1 MMSLINKDRH
11 KVGVL
16 TMDKHSGGLV
26 NQLNRIMNC
35 LIDLSHRNVSVV
47 VVHGFKPDMFENDI
61 NSLSTVIDIS
71 ATNHLLK
78 QVGFPALAEKIT
90 SPLPRIKISSAR
102 YRPTLTGPTLHLM
115 KLWKPSE
122 NAMRLAESRTP
133 KRPFDT
139 FGLRFGVDEISHY
152 VCGIGGR
159 DYFGL
164 IDSDSDSLHRFE
176 SWASSTQ
183 GVAALNKHVDE
194 ALQCIDN
201 HFDGS
206 KPVYICTAVGKDAR
220 HASMEPYVE
229 KIVAAR
235 PFLIWDKSA
244 PDHRREVC
252 AMVDVCVGIKAGK
265 HECFPA
271 GSTLNCFINTLRP

>member
-1 MMSLINKDRH
+1 MSLINKDRH

-16 TMDKHSGGLV
+16 TMDKHSGGLM

-35 LIDLSHRNVSVV
+35 LIDLSSQSVLVV
-47 VVHGFKPDMFENDI
+47 VVHGFKPDMFENNI

-78 QVGFPALAEKIT
+78 QAGFPTLTEEIT
-90 SPLPRIKISSAR
+90 SPLPRIEKSSAW
-102 YRPTLTGPTLHLM
+102 YTPTLSGQTLHLM

-133 KRPFDT
+133 TQPFDT
-139 FGLRFGVDEISHY
+139 FGLRFGVDEINHY
-152 VCGIGGR
+152 LQLG
-159 DYFGL
+159 DYREM
-164 IDSDSDSLHRFE
+164 IDSERDTLHRFK

-206 KPVYICTAVGKDAR
+206 KSVYICTAVGKDAR

-271 GSTLNCFINTLRP
+271 GSTMACFINTLRP

>member
-1 MMSLINKDRH
+1 MMSLSNKDHH
-11 KVGVL
+11 KIGVL
-16 TMDKHSGGLV
+16 TMVKYSGGLM
-26 NQLNRIMNC
+26 NQLNRITNC
-35 LIDLSHRNVSVV
+35 LSDMKDQNVLVL
-47 VVHGFKPDMFENDI
+47 VVHGFKPDIFDNNT

-78 QVGFPALAEKIT
+78 QAGFPILAEKIT
-90 SPLPRIKISSAR
+90 SPLPRIETNSWK
-102 YRPTLTGPTLHLM
+102 YLPTLSGEDFHLM
-115 KLWKPSE
+115 KLWKPSA
-122 NAMRLAESRTP
+122 NAMRLAESRAP

>member
-1 MMSLINKDRH
+1 MSLINKDRH

-16 TMDKHSGGLV
+16 TMDKYSGGLV

-35 LIDLSHRNVSVV
+35 LIDLQAKNISVLMVS
-47 VVHGFKPDMFENDI
+47 GFKADMFEDNI

-71 ATNHLLK
+71 ATNHLLH
-78 QVGFPALAEKIT
+78 QAGLPVLAEKIT
-90 SPLPRIKISSAR
+90 TPLPRITISPAW
-102 YRPTLTGPTLHLM
+102 YRPTLSGQNLHLM
-115 KLWKPSE
+115 KLWKPSA
-122 NAMRLAESRTP
+122 NAMRLAESRAPTQ
-133 KRPFDT
+133 PFDT
-139 FGLRFGVDEISHY
+139 FGLRFGVDEINY
-152 VCGIGGR
+152 YLQAGR
-159 DYFGL
+159 DYCGL
-164 IDSDSDSLHRFE
+164 LDSKPDTLHRFE

-183 GVAALNKHVDE
+183 GVAALNKHVVE

-206 KPVYICTAVGKDAR
+206 KSVYICTAVGKDAR

-252 AMVDVCVGIKAGK
+252 AMVDVCVGIKGGK
-265 HECFPA
+265 HECFPP
-271 GSTLNCFINTLRP
+271 GSTLAGFINMLRP

>member
-1 MMSLINKDRH
+1 MSLSNKDHH
-11 KVGVL
+11 KIGVL
-16 TMDKHSGGLV
+16 TMVKYSGGLM

-35 LIDLSHRNVSVV
+35 LIDLSYQSVLVV
-47 VVHGFKPDMFENDI
+47 VVHGFKPDMFENNI

-78 QVGFPALAEKIT
+78 QVGFPALTEKIT

-102 YRPTLTGPTLHLM
+102 YRPILTGPTLHLM

-122 NAMRLAESRTP
+122 NAMRLAESRMP

-139 FGLRFGVDEISHY
+139 FGLRFGVDEINHY
-152 VCGIGGR
+152 VQAGR
-159 DYFGL
+159 DYCDL
-164 IDSDSDSLHRFE
+164 LDSKHDSLHRFE

-194 ALQCIDN
+194 ALRCIDN

-206 KPVYICTAVGKDAR
+206 KSVYICTAVGKDAR

-252 AMVDVCVGIKAGK
+252 AMVDVCVGIKGGK
-265 HECFPA
+265 HECFPP
-271 GSTLNCFINTLRP
+271 GSTLTLFINMLRP